1 MDIKK
6 VAPIIFNDMI
16 KIKSGMNIIYIS
28 RNYINNINLYEN
40 GTWYCITINNIK
52 IIQKIMYSNSFNDIE
67 KMIDKL
73 VQDLASGITEI
84 IVE

>member
-16 KIKSGMNIIYIS
+16 KIKSVMNIIYIS

-52 IIQKIMYSNSFNDIE
+52 IIQKSMFSNSFNDIE